1 MKDKRN
7 LRYAIALVLCLLAGA
22 TVSCGKVDE
31 TKENAIEI
39 AENDFSPTIEEIENA
54 PKPQEESLC
63 ESAEEDGT
71 VAGNESVESDD
82 AAEAD
87 EVTRKLLCL
96 KDGDTEPLVGVSFGE
111 PFDYDKYVSVGTWHG
126 AKMYRLKDAENG
138 GIYFL
143 FNGKGDGFGGLVQF
157 ANFNGGDFLG
167 ISVGED
173 SVKKISDVL
182 GAYTAESRK
191 TYSGTETW
199 AIWDFE
205 TATLS
210 VKIEDGVI
218 QTMEYLAKGDIAD
231 APELP
236 EEETDFGRDRRET
249 SGRVETVYN
258 WSAYGSTS
266 EGSYAVC
273 DPRDVDY
280 DENTADEFI
289 REYLL
294 SQGIH
299 KEMPDRITYDRNGD
313 VLAECYVDE
322 EKGEYCIIL
331 HIWGYW
337 LVDFDAGTRR
347 YLDALYCTTHTLSE
361 EDICGYTICEE
372 DTEQGRVWERRYDYN
387 RKKMEEA
394 VYEYIPGTP
403 FPFILESWNL
413 DEFYPQLLIR
423 NQKTWFFKEK
433 AGFDEEGKFISYD
446 EGVDQGEYLLGSC
459 HTVYDE
465 EGRLKAIQEELQK
478 EDIEEYWGWWDESI
492 DYSGQIEMQ
501 YRNDGTISDVE
512 YHRSSYRYGTSDSS
526 GIIEYDEK
534 GRMLY
539 NEYYITHGEDAD
551 IYLYEED
558 SDMPWCVIYWC
569 CFAPGFEDIYLFL
582 PQEP

>member
-1 MKDKRN
+1 MKNIRN
-7 LRYAIALVLCLLAGA
+7 PRFAIALALCLLAGA
-22 TVSCGKVDE
+22 TVSCEKSTYGIAESDFAP
-31 TKENAIEI
+31 AIE
-39 AENDFSPTIEEIENA
+39 ETENA
-54 PKPQEESLC
+54 PETQEESLC
-63 ESAEEDGT
+63 EPAEEDGT
-71 VAGNESVESDD
+71 VEENKNDD
-82 AAEAD
+82 TAEAD
-87 EVTRKLLCL
+87 EVARNLLCL
-96 KDGDTEPLVGVSFGE
+96 KEGNTEPLVGVSFGE
-111 PFDYDKYVSVGTWHG
+111 PFDYDKYVSVGTWYG
-126 AKMYRLKDAENG
+126 AKMHRLKDAENG

-157 ANFNGGDFLG
+157 ANFNSGDFLG
-167 ISVGED
+167 ITVGED
-173 SVKKISDVL
+173 SVEKISDVL

-210 VKIEDGVI
+210 VEIEDGVI

-266 EGSYAVC
+266 EGSYVVC

-280 DENTADEFI
+280 DENTSDEFI

-299 KEMPDRITYDRNGD
+299 KETPDRITYDRNGD
-313 VLAECYVDE
+313 MLAECYVDE

-331 HIWGYW
+331 HIWGHW

-361 EDICGYTICEE
+361 EDIYGYMICEE
-372 DTEQGRVWERRYDYN
+372 DTAQSRVRERLYDNN
-387 RKKMEEA
+387 RKKMAEA
-394 VYEYIPGTP
+394 VYEYIPGMP
-403 FPFILESWNL
+403 FPFVLESWNL
-413 DEFYPQLLIR
+413 DEFYPKLLIR

-433 AGFDEEGKFISYD
+433 ARFDEEGKFISYD
-446 EGVDQGEYLLGSC
+446 RGVDQGEYLLGPC
-459 HTVYDE
+459 RTVYDE
-465 EGRLKAIQEELQK
+465 EGRLEAIQEELQE
-478 EDIEEYWGWWDESI
+478 EDAEQGWGWWDESI

-501 YRNDGTISDVE
+501 YRDDGTISDVE
-512 YHRSSYRYGTSDSS
+512 YIRSPNRYGTFDSRGS
-526 GIIEYDEK
+526 IEYDEK
-534 GRMLY
+534 GRMFY
-539 NEYYITHGEDAD
+539 NEYYITHGGDID
-551 IYLYEED
+551 IYLYGED